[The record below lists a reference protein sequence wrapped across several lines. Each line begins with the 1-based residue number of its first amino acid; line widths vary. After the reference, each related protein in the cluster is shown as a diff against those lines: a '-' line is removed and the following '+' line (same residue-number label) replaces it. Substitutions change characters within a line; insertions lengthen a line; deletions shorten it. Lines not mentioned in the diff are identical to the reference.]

1 MRGSSPESTAIIG
14 RLWPWWAASFWL
26 EDRMTRARSPPPSK
40 RRRRT
45 IKILLAFLRGRAKGR
60 VMKQRFSKLLASL
73 GSVFA
78 LVQPTMAETLEVG
91 KALPR
96 VESTTHQGKAI
107 RIHEVAAEGLAF
119 FFFYPKAST
128 GG

>member
-1 MRGSSPESTAIIG
+1 
-14 RLWPWWAASFWL
+14 
-26 EDRMTRARSPPPSK
+26 
-40 RRRRT
+40 
-45 IKILLAFLRGRAKGR
+45 
-60 VMKQRFSKLLASL
+60 
-73 GSVFA
+73 
-78 LVQPTMAETLEVG
+78 MAETLELG

-96 VESTTHQGKAI
+96 AEATNHKGKVV

>member
-1 MRGSSPESTAIIG
+1 
-14 RLWPWWAASFWL
+14 
-26 EDRMTRARSPPPSK
+26 
-40 RRRRT
+40 
-45 IKILLAFLRGRAKGR
+45 
-60 VMKQRFSKLLASL
+60 
-73 GSVFA
+73 
-78 LVQPTMAETLEVG
+78 MAETLEVG

-96 VESTTHQGKAI
+96 AEVTNQKGEVI

>member
-1 MRGSSPESTAIIG
+1 
-14 RLWPWWAASFWL
+14 
-26 EDRMTRARSPPPSK
+26 
-40 RRRRT
+40 
-45 IKILLAFLRGRAKGR
+45 LAFLRGRDMGL
-60 VMKQRFSKLLASL
+60 VMKRKITALLAGV
-73 GSVFA
+73 GSIFA
-78 LVQPTMAETLEVG
+78 LADPTMGETLELG

-96 VESTTHQGKAI
+96 AEVTNHKGEVI

>member
-1 MRGSSPESTAIIG
+1 M
-14 RLWPWWAASFWL
+14 
-26 EDRMTRARSPPPSK
+26 
-40 RRRRT
+40 
-45 IKILLAFLRGRAKGR
+45 GR
-60 VMKQRFSKLLASL
+60 VMKRRLSKLLVGV
-73 GSVFA
+73 GSIFA
-78 LVQPTMAETLEVG
+78 LAHPTMAETLEIG

-96 VESTTHQGKAI
+96 AEATNHKGQVV

>member
-1 MRGSSPESTAIIG
+1 MMKVRN
-14 RLWPWWAASFWL
+14 
-26 EDRMTRARSPPPSK
+26 PPPNK
-40 RRRRT
+40 RRSRT

-60 VMKQRFSKLLASL
+60 LMKRRLSKLLAGL

-78 LVQPTMAETLEVG
+78 LVHPTMAETLEVG

-96 VESTTHQGKAI
+96 AESTTHEGKAI